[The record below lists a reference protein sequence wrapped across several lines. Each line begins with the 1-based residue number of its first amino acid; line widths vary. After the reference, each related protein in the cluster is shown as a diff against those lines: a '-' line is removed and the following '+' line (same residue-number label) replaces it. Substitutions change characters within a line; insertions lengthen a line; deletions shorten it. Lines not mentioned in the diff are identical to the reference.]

1 MKIKIAVIFLAL
13 SVLACGTQIP
23 TAPSTDVNTEPHIDT
38 LPVKV
43 LASAE
48 PTESAPVYVTTTS
61 LRVRSCASVNCDEVA
76 DPLPAGTQV
85 LVFVTDIPG
94 RDADCYGGEWYAIG
108 APVEGYVC
116 SLYVE
121 EVK

>member
-1 MKIKIAVIFLAL
+1 MKKTAFIFLAL
-13 SVLACGTQIP
+13 SVLACGTQMP
-23 TAPSTDVNTEPHIDT
+23 TVPSTEVKQPTSQVQ
-38 LPVKV
+38 PVKAA
-43 LASAE
+43 ASHE

-76 DPLPAGTQV
+76 DPLPAGTRV

-94 RDADCYGGEWYAIG
+94 KDADCFGGEWYAIG

-121 EVK
+121 EIE